1 VKFPTKF
8 EELLPPAAVSKVLDL
23 LSQPTLTQTVR
34 DTLQK
39 VGLKDANPVGQVQE
53 AWRQAKGWFDSV
65 VEQVLEQNR
74 ASPAAINATG
84 ELFSTRWS
92 SLPTDTVAVQA
103 FGAAAVNFQDQVQL
117 EQFAAG
123 VAAQVCAAPAALFVC
138 SPSACLSLLAN
149 CEAFDGGV
157 VIARTDVLR
166 IPGSTD
172 IRGILAAGRN
182 VVTDIGAV
190 NGASE
195 EEWAACLTANGKTL
209 LLVSPNSLEQE
220 EARAQRAA
228 AIAAAKAQRVRVV
241 EFLFDATQSR
251 ALSER
256 LGFPLLSESL
266 GSGADV
272 VVAPLDGLLAGPAG
286 ALIAGRADL
295 VESLRSAAQA
305 AGIVMQG
312 AGLAAAAAALGT
324 GADPTRSGSSIAQ
337 MLLTNPDNLKER
349 ARRLAIQ
356 LNNTS
361 RIASAEAVSRESRL
375 GPSPWH
381 RYRQPSHAVA
391 ITPRDQAAED
401 FVRELGS
408 GKLGATIWAKVED
421 ARVILDLRLVDPADD
436 HKLVEA
442 LHGAPQ
448 PTPAAT
454 SAPEP
459 PAHPAGP
466 SEPHSEPAGEE
477 GTDA

>member
-1 VKFPTKF
+1 MKFPTRF

-34 DTLQK
+34 ETLQK

-65 VEQVLEQNR
+65 VEQVMEQNR

-84 ELFSTRWS
+84 QLFSPRWS

-103 FGAAAVNFQDQVQL
+103 LGAAAVNFQDQVQL
-117 EQFAAG
+117 EQFAAR
-123 VAAQVCAAPAALFVC
+123 VAAQVCNAPAAMFVC
-138 SPSACLSLLAN
+138 SPSACLSLLAS
-149 CEAFDGGV
+149 CDAFRGGL

-172 IRGILAAGRN
+172 IRGILAAGTN

-195 EEWAACLTANGKTL
+195 EEWAACLTSSDKTL

-220 EARAQRAA
+220 EARAQRTA
-228 AIAAAKAQRVRVV
+228 AIAAAQAQRARVV
-241 EFLFDATQSR
+241 EFLFDATQNR
-251 ALSER
+251 ALSQR
-256 LGFPLLSESL
+256 LGFPLLADAL
-266 GSGADV
+266 ASGADLV
-272 VVAPLDGLLAGPAG
+272 IAPLDALLAGPAG
-286 ALIAGRADL
+286 ALVAGREDL
-295 VESLRSAAQA
+295 IEAMRSAAQN
-305 AGIVMQG
+305 AGILMQG
-312 AGLAAAAAALGT
+312 AGLAGAAAALGT
-324 GADPTRSGSSIAQ
+324 GADQARTGSSVAQ

-361 RIASAEAVSRESRL
+361 RVASAEAISRDTRL

-381 RYRQPSHAVA
+381 RYRLPSHAVA
-391 ITPRDQAAED
+391 VAPRDQSADD
-401 FVRELGS
+401 FSRELGG
-408 GKLGATIWAKVED
+408 GKLGATIWTRVED
-421 ARVILDLRLVDPADD
+421 DRVIIDLRLVEPADD
-436 HKLVEA
+436 HKIVEA

-448 PTPAAT
+448 PTP
-454 SAPEP
+454 PE
-459 PAHPAGP
+459 
-466 SEPHSEPAGEE
+466 SCDTEPRGDEP
-477 GTDA
+477 TDA